1 MSHNLK
7 TLLKNPQPPSD
18 LIAQIKAS
26 PGTPVMLEILRQ
38 SAPDVRAVPHTPYT
52 VYREFER
59 RGYRG
64 NYERAYF
71 MKRMMLTRAV
81 LELILGDETMI
92 DPIHDLV
99 WSMCEETSWVL
110 PAHEEQGPDYWEL
123 HPSPRTCTGTALPCP
138 YGAHTALTREPDAI
152 DLFAAETGASLAET
166 IYLVGDKLAPEVVQR
181 ARQEVERR
189 IFKPYLAYARKHW
202 WFKGALNWNGV
213 CNGSIALA
221 FLRLEK
227 DLTTLSEALELALE
241 GFEAYIATG
250 FEPDGG
256 SIEGI
261 GYWNYGLVYYTT
273 VAELLKELTGGQ
285 LDLLAAPRMKA
296 VANYPLVTALAPGI
310 YLNFGDAVEELAL
323 NPGIVQRIAE
333 RTGVQD
339 LRRLIITSTKMEGRG
354 AAVAKLAVILR
365 DAAWWDGV
373 SGPFPASAHADA
385 YLPDC
390 AVAKFAGQTADGRR
404 VILAAK
410 AGHNDGHHSHTD
422 VGHFVLNVAG
432 ESLLPDPGRG
442 LYSREYFRDARYA
455 NIFCNGIGHSVP
467 VIGGKLQQPGPEFG
481 GRKQFHG
488 ELSVHAE
495 RDGQKT
501 VEIEMSAAYDLP
513 ALTRAQRALNFD
525 PTTGAVTLTDEFA
538 FDGAALS
545 VQEAFVTWGEVEVQG
560 AKARITGRSGALEL
574 NIFEPAGAAFELVSL
589 AEECRKNQREGELK
603 RLVVGLPEGEVKFR
617 MGIVVK

>member
-1 MSHNLK
+1 MSYNLK
-7 TLLKNPQPPSD
+7 AVLQNAQPPAD
-18 LIAQIKAS
+18 LLDQIRTS

-38 SAPDVRAVPHTPYT
+38 SAPDVRAVPLTPYS

-64 NYERAYF
+64 NYEKRYF

-81 LELILGDETMI
+81 LELILGDDTMI

-99 WSMCEETSWVL
+99 WSICEETSWVL

-123 HPSPRTCTGTALPCP
+123 HPSPRHQP

-166 IYLVGDKLAPEVVQR
+166 VYLVGDLLAPEVVQR

-227 DLTTLSEALELALE
+227 DLTTLAEALELALE

-261 GYWNYGLVYYTT
+261 GYWNYGLVYYTA
-273 VAELLKELTGGQ
+273 VAELLRELSGGK
-285 LDLLAAPRMKA
+285 LDLLAAPRMRD
-296 VANYPLVTALAPGI
+296 VARYPLVTALAPGI
-310 YLNFGDAVEELAL
+310 FLNFGDAVEELAL

-333 RTGVQD
+333 RTGVDD

-385 YLPDC
+385 HLPDC
-390 AVAKFAGQTADGRR
+390 AVAKFAGSTVGGRR

-422 VGHFVLNVAG
+422 VGHFVLNAAG

-442 LYSREYFRDARYA
+442 LYSREYFRDARYQ

-467 VIGGKLQQPGPEFG
+467 VIGGQLQAPGPEFSG
-481 GRKQFHG
+481 SQQFHG
-488 ELSVHAE
+488 ELWVHAE

-501 VEIEMSAAYDLP
+501 AEIEMAPAYDLP
-513 ALTRAQRALNFD
+513 SLKKARRVLNFD
-525 PTTGAVTLTDEFA
+525 PSSGAVTLTDDFA
-538 FDGAALS
+538 FEGDPLP
-545 VQEAFVTWGEVEVQG
+545 VQEAFVTWGQVEVKG
-560 AKARITGRSGALEL
+560 ARARITGKSGNLEL
-574 NIFEPAGAAFELVSL
+574 TVLEPAGAQFELISL
-589 AEECRKNQREGELK
+589 LEECRKNQREGELK
-603 RLVVGLPEGEVKFR
+603 RLLVNLPAGGRKFR
-617 MGIVVK
+617 MGIAVE

>member
-7 TLLKNPQPPSD
+7 ALLKNPQPPSD

-71 MKRMMLTRAV
+71 MKRMQLTRAV
-81 LELILGDETMI
+81 LELILGDEGMI

-99 WSMCEETSWVL
+99 WSICEETSWVL

-123 HPSPRTCTGTALPCP
+123 HPSPRQHP

-152 DLFAAETGASLAET
+152 DLFAAETGASLAEA
-166 IYLVGDKLAPEVVQR
+166 IYLIGDKLAPEVVQR

-189 IFKPYLAYARKHW
+189 IFKPYLAYARRHW

-333 RTGVQD
+333 RTGVDD
-339 LRRLIITSTKMEGRG
+339 LRRLVITSTKMEGRG

-373 SGPFPASAHADA
+373 SGPFPAAAHADA
-385 YLPDC
+385 TLPDC
-390 AVAKFAGQTADGRR
+390 AVAKFAGKT
-404 VILAAK
+404 
-410 AGHNDGHHSHTD
+410 
-422 VGHFVLNVAG
+422 VGG
-432 ESLLPDPGRG
+432 KTGDPGG
-442 LYSREYFRDARYA
+442 Q
-455 NIFCNGIGHSVP
+455 
-467 VIGGKLQQPGPEFG
+467 GGAQRRAPLAHGCWALCAERG
-481 GRKQFHG
+481 GR
-488 ELSVHAE
+488 EP
-495 RDGQKT
+495 
-501 VEIEMSAAYDLP
+501 AARPGARPVQPRVFPRRALP
-513 ALTRAQRALNFD
+513 EHFLQRHRAQRAGD
-525 PTTGAVTLTDEFA
+525 WRQIAIARAGVWRAQAVPRRAERARRARRAKDGRDRDERGLRPA
-538 FDGAALS
+538 RAQQSAAR
-545 VQEAFVTWGEVEVQG
+545 
-560 AKARITGRSGALEL
+560 AK
-574 NIFEPAGAAFELVSL
+574 F
-589 AEECRKNQREGELK
+589 
-603 RLVVGLPEGEVKFR
+603 
-617 MGIVVK
+617 